1 MRVIVTR
8 PIQEAAQWVHALNDA
23 GFDALALPLIG
34 VLPPPDPAA
43 VAAAWSR
50 IAEFDAVMFVSG
62 NAVEHFFA
70 SKPATA
76 PEFGM
81 PGATN
86 LRAFVTGP
94 GSLSA
99 LKRAQVD
106 VRCIDMPDRAAEQ
119 FDSEA
124 LWAVVAERVQPG
136 YRVLIVRGSGSN
148 AEGAAASSPA
158 ATEKAADGVGRDWFA
173 EQVRAAGGS
182 VEFVVSYQRRPPELS
197 DSDRTL
203 VREAAADGSVWLF
216 SSSEAIGNLVATC
229 AGQSWTQAK
238 AVVTHSRI
246 AQAAR
251 KAGFSVV
258 CESRPT
264 LAALMA
270 SIESVA

>member
-8 PIQEAAQWVHALNDA
+8 PTQEAAQWVHALRDA

-43 VAAAWSR
+43 VAAAWNR
-50 IAEFDAVMFVSG
+50 ITEFDAVMFVSG

-70 SKPATA
+70 SKPAAA

-136 YRVLIVRGSGSN
+136 YRVLIVRGSGSTVD
-148 AEGAAASSPA
+148 GAAASPVA
-158 ATEKAADGVGRDWFA
+158 GEKAADGVGRDWFA

-182 VEFVVSYQRRPPELS
+182 VEFVVSYQRHPPELT
-197 DSDRTL
+197 DADQAL
-203 VREAAADGSVWLF
+203 VRQAAADGSVWLF
-216 SSSEAIGNLVATC
+216 SSSEAIANLVATC
-229 AGQSWTQAK
+229 AGQSWAQAK

>member
-8 PIQEAAQWVHALNDA
+8 PTQEAAQWVHALTDA
-23 GFDALALPLIG
+23 GFDAVALPLIG

-50 IAEFDAVMFVSG
+50 ISEFDAVMFVSG
-62 NAVEHFFA
+62 NAVDHFFA
-70 SKPATA
+70 SKPPAA
-76 PEFGM
+76 PIFGM

-86 LRAFVTGP
+86 IRAFVTGP

-106 VRCIDMPDRAAEQ
+106 ARCIDMPDREAEQ

-124 LWAVVAERVQPG
+124 LWAVVAPRVRSG
-136 YRVLIVRGSGSN
+136 YRVLIVRGS
-148 AEGAAASSPA
+148 ASSDGVGNA
-158 ATEKAADGVGRDWFA
+158 AVADKAGDGVGRDWFA

-197 DSDRTL
+197 EGDRAM
-203 VREAAADGSVWLF
+203 VRQAAVDGSVWLF

-229 AGQSWTQAK
+229 ADQSWANAK

-246 AQAAR
+246 AQAAH

>member
-8 PIQEAAQWVHALNDA
+8 PAQEAAQWVHALNDA
-23 GFDALALPLIG
+23 GFDAVALPLIG

-43 VAAAWSR
+43 LAVVWGR
-50 IAEFDAVMFVSG
+50 INEFDAVMFVSG
-62 NAVEHFFA
+62 NAVDHFFA
-70 SKPATA
+70 SKPSAA
-76 PEFGM
+76 PVFGM
-81 PGATN
+81 PGAIHT
-86 LRAFVTGP
+86 RAFVTGP

-106 VRCIDMPDRAAEQ
+106 TRCIDMPDRAAEQ

-124 LWAVVAERVQPG
+124 LWRVVASRVHAG
-136 YRVLIVRGSGSN
+136 YRVLIVRGS
-148 AEGAAASSPA
+148 AAVDGAVAA
-158 ATEKAADGVGRDWFA
+158 EKAVDGVGRDWFA
-173 EQVRAAGGS
+173 EQVRTAGGS

-197 DSDRTL
+197 DADRAM
-203 VREAAADGSVWLF
+203 VRQAAIDGSVWLF
-216 SSSEAIGNLVATC
+216 SSSEAIGNLVACC
-229 AGQSWTQAK
+229 ADQPWARAK

>member
-8 PIQEAAQWVHALNDA
+8 PTQEAAQWVHRLTDA
-23 GFDALALPLIG
+23 GFAAVALPLIG

-43 VAAAWSR
+43 VVAAWAR
-50 IAEFDAVMFVSG
+50 IGEFDAVMFVSG
-62 NAVEHFFA
+62 NAVDHFFA
-70 SKPATA
+70 LKPPAA
-76 PEFGM
+76 LEFFQGS
-81 PGATN
+81 AIN
-86 LRAFVTGP
+86 IRAFVTGP

-106 VRCIDMPDRAAEQ
+106 IGCIDMPDRAAEQ

-124 LWAVVAERVQPG
+124 LWAVVASRVRPG
-136 YRVLIVRGSGSN
+136 YRVLIVRGSAN
-148 AEGAAASSPA
+148 HDAAGGTGPA
-158 ATEKAADGVGRDWFA
+158 DKSMDGVGRDWFA

-182 VEFVVSYQRRPPELS
+182 VEFVVSYQRRSPVLS
-197 DSDRTL
+197 EVDRAM
-203 VREAAADGSVWLF
+203 VREAATDGSVWLF
-216 SSSEAIGNLVATC
+216 SSSEAIGNLVAGC
-229 AGQSWTQAK
+229 ADQSWAQAK

>member
-8 PIQEAAQWVHALNDA
+8 PAPEAAQWVHALNDA
-23 GFDALALPLIG
+23 GFDAVALPLIG

-43 VAAAWSR
+43 VAAAWAR
-50 IAEFDAVMFVSG
+50 IGEFDAVMFVSG
-62 NAVEHFFA
+62 NAVDHFFK
-70 SKPATA
+70 SKPPEA
-76 PEFGM
+76 PVFGM
-81 PGATN
+81 PGATSI
-86 LRAFVTGP
+86 RAFVTGP

-99 LKRAQVD
+99 LKRVQVD
-106 VRCIDMPDRAAEQ
+106 ARCIDMPDRSAEQ

-124 LWAVVAERVQPG
+124 LWAVVAAKVHPG
-136 YRVLIVRGSGSN
+136 FRVLIVRGS
-148 AEGAAASSPA
+148 AASDRSGHPVA
-158 ATEKAADGVGRDWFA
+158 SDKTADGVGRDWFA

-182 VEFVVSYQRRPPELS
+182 VEFVVAYQRRTPVLS
-197 DSDRTL
+197 SSERSM
-203 VREAAADGSVWLF
+203 VRHAAVDGTVWLF

-229 AGQSWTQAK
+229 AGQSWAQAK

-258 CESRPT
+258 CESRPS

>member
-8 PIQEAAQWVHALNDA
+8 PTQEAAQWVHALNDA
-23 GFDALALPLIG
+23 GFKALALPLIG

-43 VAAAWSR
+43 VAAAWAR
-50 IAEFDAVMFVSG
+50 ITEFDAVMFVSG

-70 SKPATA
+70 SKPPKA
-76 PEFGM
+76 PMLGM
-81 PGATN
+81 HDATN
-86 LRAFVTGP
+86 MRAFVTGP

-124 LWAVVAERVQPG
+124 LWAVVAQRVQPG

-148 AEGAAASSPA
+148 SDGAAG
-158 ATEKAADGVGRDWFA
+158 TDKAADGVGRDWFA
-173 EQVRAAGGS
+173 EQVRAAGGH
-182 VEFVVSYQRRPPELS
+182 VEFVVSYQRRPPALS
-197 DSDRTL
+197 DSERAL
-203 VREAAADGSVWLF
+203 VRDAAADGSVWVF
-216 SSSEAIGNLVATC
+216 SSSEAIANLVAIC
-229 AGQSWTQAK
+229 ADQSWSQAK

-258 CESRPT
+258 CESRPS

>member
-8 PIQEAAQWVHALNDA
+8 PTQEAAQWVHALNDA

-43 VAAAWSR
+43 VAAAWAR
-50 IAEFDAVMFVSG
+50 ITEFDAVMFVSG
-62 NAVEHFFA
+62 NAVDHFFS
-70 SKPATA
+70 SKPAAA
-76 PEFGM
+76 PVFCI

-86 LRAFVTGP
+86 IRAFVTGP

-99 LKRAQVD
+99 LKRVQVD
-106 VRCIDMPDRAAEQ
+106 PRCIDMPDRAAEQ

-124 LWAVVAERVQPG
+124 LWAVVAQRVQPG

-148 AEGAAASSPA
+148 SHGSAGP
-158 ATEKAADGVGRDWFA
+158 EKAADGVGRDWFA

-197 DSDRTL
+197 DSDRVL
-203 VREAAADGSVWLF
+203 VRQAASDGSVWLF

-229 AGQSWTQAK
+229 ADQSWVQAK